1 MALDR
6 TFLFALA
13 TSEPLERTVK
23 RVPGGESAAWRAAS
37 RYVAGRSRSDALAAV
52 AQLFPQGHGASV
64 DLFGERVH
72 DSGLAD
78 RVVED
83 YVELSNAL
91 PAPPADVWLSVD
103 LSHLALD
110 VDRSAAT
117 ERLAAIVE
125 ALPLGRRVQVGAEE
139 AARTDA
145 VLACVLAVAGRG
157 LSDRLGATVQANLMR
172 SPTDAEALAGAG
184 VHIRLVKGA
193 YMESAGAHRY
203 GEPTDV
209 AFLRLGFQLAERAR
223 YLVNGHARCP
233 IARGAAAGPQLNA
246 GQATARRAARG
257 ARRASHPR
265 RPDARLRPLRWR
277 LVSLLASTSRR
288 ITRRLTCRDRAIG
301 LSRRRNH
308 QRQPSRAAKHCRA
321 RCCHCIK
328 EERPPANRHG
338 ADDWISSRAGARSIR
353 AEAPACRV
361 AAGVGFV
368 TVWVWSHRT
377 KCGCGELTS
386 RAVACA

>member
-6 TFLFALA
+6 TVLFALA

-52 AQLFPQGHGASV
+52 AQLSAHGHGASV

-83 YVELSNAL
+83 YVELANAL

-125 ALPLGRRVQVGAEE
+125 ALPPGRRVQVGAEE

-172 SPTDAEALAGAG
+172 SPTDVEALAGAG
-184 VHIRLVKGA
+184 VHVRLVKGA

-209 AFLRLGFQLAERAR
+209 AFLRLGFQLAER
-223 YLVNGHARCP
+223 
-233 IARGAAAGPQLNA
+233 GAIWSM
-246 GQATARRAARG
+246 AT
-257 ARRASHPR
+257 H
-265 RPDARLRPLRWR
+265 DARLREAL
-277 LVSLLASTSRR
+277 LLAHRSTPVEQLLGVRPEVLAELR
-288 ITRRLTCRDRAIG
+288 TRDVPTRVYVPYG
-301 LSRRRNH
+301 
-308 QRQPSRAAKHCRA
+308 
-321 RCCHCIK
+321 
-328 EERPPANRHG
+328 
-338 ADDWISSRAGARSIR
+338 DDWFRYWLR
-353 AEAPACRV
+353 RV
-361 AAGVGFV
+361 A
-368 TVWVWSHRT
+368 
-377 KCGCGELTS
+377 ES
-386 RAVACA
+386 RGA